1 MERVTNSLKEL
12 KKEEAK
18 KPGALTP
25 LSSVSAHERV
35 DTKSFYSIY
44 TQRITE
50 MEKENKELRAKCVD
64 NATLAKEAADLRVEV
79 EAKEKELAATVEE
92 LRVLKEKCAT
102 IVKEIETIETGGE
115 RMELEKPI
123 EMGEEEMDEE

>member
-1 MERVTNSLKEL
+1 MTNSLKEL

-79 EAKEKELAATVEE
+79 EAKEKELAATV
-92 LRVLKEKCAT
+92 
-102 IVKEIETIETGGE
+102 
-115 RMELEKPI
+115 
-123 EMGEEEMDEE
+123 